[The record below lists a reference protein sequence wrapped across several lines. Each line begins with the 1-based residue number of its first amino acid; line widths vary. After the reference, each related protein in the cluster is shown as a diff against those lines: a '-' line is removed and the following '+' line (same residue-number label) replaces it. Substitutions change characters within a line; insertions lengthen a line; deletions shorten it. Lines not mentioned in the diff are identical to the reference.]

1 MLTVVDDVAD
11 TLDGAVEA
19 DEITPDQVVP
29 VILTVLSG
37 AIASVDDAAGR
48 QALIDMVTGSLAEAV
63 ETNRQRRPHDDST
76 SKTSRH

>member
-1 MLTVVDDVAD
+1 
-11 TLDGAVEA
+11 
-19 DEITPDQVVP
+19 VVP